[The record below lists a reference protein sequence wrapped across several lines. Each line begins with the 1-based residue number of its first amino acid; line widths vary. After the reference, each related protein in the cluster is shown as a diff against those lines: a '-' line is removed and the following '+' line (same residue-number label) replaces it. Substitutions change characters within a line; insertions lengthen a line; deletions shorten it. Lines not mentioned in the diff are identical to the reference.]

1 MYSAQAF
8 RAQFI
13 RFRSG
18 DPRARIAA
26 WYEAQLGLDPDE
38 AAALAVKDFAR
49 MMARAYA
56 TGTTTYRE
64 LGQAVGISASRTD
77 QIIHKGQRIQAGHRR
92 VEVFEFPPL
101 PEELGTNRARA
112 RRLLRQLERLTVTIN
127 SST

>member
-64 LGQAVGISASRTD
+64 LGRCIGISAGRAD

-92 VEVFEFPPL
+92 AEVFEFPPL
-101 PEELGTNRARA
+101 TEELGTNRSRA
-112 RRLLRQLERLTVTIN
+112 RQLLRQLERLTITIN

>member
-38 AAALAVKDFAR
+38 AASQAVKDFAR

-64 LGQAVGISASRTD
+64 LGKVIGISRGRAA
-77 QIIHKGQRIQAGHRR
+77 QLVYKGEFIQRAHRR
-92 VEVFEFPPL
+92 AEVFEFPPL
-101 PEELGTNRARA
+101 PEELGTNRSRA
-112 RRLLRQLERLTVTIN
+112 RRLLRQLERLTVTL
-127 SST
+127 SDT